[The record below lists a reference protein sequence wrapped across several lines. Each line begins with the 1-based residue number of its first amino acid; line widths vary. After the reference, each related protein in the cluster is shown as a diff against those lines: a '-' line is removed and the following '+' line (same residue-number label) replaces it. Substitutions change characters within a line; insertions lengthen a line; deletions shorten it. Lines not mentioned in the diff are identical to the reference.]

1 VTRAN
6 KAPVAIAQK
15 VTTAEDTALKVT
27 LSGTDE
33 DKDPLTYLVVAQ
45 PKNGTVTGTGSTPLY
60 TPKADFNGT
69 DSFKFKVNDG
79 AADSDAVTVEVT
91 VTPVND
97 APVAVDQ
104 AVTTTQSKSITFK
117 LNGVD
122 VDNDSLKFT
131 VLTPPKNGVLRGSTS
146 ADRSYT
152 PKTGFKGIDTFT
164 YKVNDGKLDSAVATV
179 TVTVTPRVTTTS
191 DDFRLSLR
199 MVPDA
204 GDLAGDSEVP
214 GGGARKAVAPVRT
227 QLLPQLLLQAPVGS
241 TGVIEWCEHLGG
253 DADWQSLSPV
263 TVGPSGA
270 VAVDV
275 SAGQATGYFRFVM
288 E

>member
-1 VTRAN
+1 M
-6 KAPVAIAQK
+6 
-15 VTTAEDTALKVT
+15 
-27 LSGTDE
+27 
-33 DKDPLTYLVVAQ
+33 
-45 PKNGTVTGTGSTPLY
+45 
-60 TPKADFNGT
+60 
-69 DSFKFKVNDG
+69 
-79 AADSDAVTVEVT
+79 
-91 VTPVND
+91 TPVND

-152 PKTGFKGIDTFT
+152 PKTGFKGTDTFT
-164 YKVNDGKLDSAVATV
+164 YKVNDGNTDSAVATV

-191 DDFRLSLR
+191 DDFLLTLR
-199 MVPDA
+199 MAPDHFDIA
-204 GDLAGDSEVP
+204 DSSDIP
-214 GGGARKAVAPVRT
+214 GGGARQAVAPVRT

-241 TGVIEWCEHLGG
+241 TGVVEWCEHLGG

-270 VAVDV
+270 VTIDL
-275 SAGQATGYFRFVM
+275 SAGQATGYFRFVT